1 MDRVKKKAKS
11 LPVLQDDPQA
21 IAETSPLFRHAQLP
35 NSASGLSYLDPNP
48 LWEQCDFQYSLR
60 AIQRAIRIA
69 MRIAKSI
76 VQMAIKLLWVRC
88 KLGALRRASN

>member
-48 LWEQCDFQYSLR
+48 LWEQCVRFS
-60 AIQRAIRIA
+60 
-69 MRIAKSI
+69 
-76 VQMAIKLLWVRC
+76 VQCELQCGLLSR
-88 KLGALRRASN
+88 